1 MVGACYS
8 AHGGAISPG
17 MPHWHPDGNPDAL
30 VHVYAS
36 DWIVT
41 DHKGRQHLMSDRI
54 FKERYVLVEVRAT
67 DD

>member
-1 MVGACYS
+1 
-8 AHGGAISPG
+8 